1 MQPESSKA
9 IKFFSSV
16 LLASALTACAGMG
29 GASAKNK
36 ESADVHL
43 QLGVRYMGMNKLELA
58 KENLLVALKKDPDN
72 VKVHNALAFLYEK
85 INLYDEANDHYETG
99 LKLAPDD
106 LGAQNN
112 YGRFLCER
120 GKYEEGTA
128 LLTQA
133 SSTPLNDRPWMA
145 LTNLGRCHVGM
156 GQPQQAETYFRQAL
170 DTNAAYAP
178 ALLEMQKLSYKKGE
192 YWAAK
197 GYLQRYLAV
206 APHTAET
213 LWYAMQA
220 ERALGNQEPAE
231 EYRQQLLEKFPL
243 SDEAKKTQSVK
254 R

>member
-1 MQPESSKA
+1 MQPESSKV
-9 IKFFSSV
+9 IKFFSIV
-16 LLASALTACAGMG
+16 LLTSALTACAGIG
-29 GASAKNK
+29 GKSEKAK

-43 QLGVRYMGMNKLELA
+43 ELGVRYMSMNKLELA

-85 INLYDEANDHYETG
+85 LNMYDEANDHYETG

-120 GKYEEGTA
+120 GKYEEGVA

-156 GQPQQAETYFRQAL
+156 GQPQQAETYLRQAL
-170 DTNAAYAP
+170 DANATYAP

>member
-85 INLYDEANDHYETG
+85 INLYDEADDHYETG

-106 LGAQNN
+106 LSAQNN

-120 GKYEEGTA
+120 GKYEEGVA

-133 SSTPLNDRPWMA
+133 SSTPLNDRPWLA

-156 GQPQQAETYFRQAL
+156 GQPQQAETNFRQAL

-213 LWYAMQA
+213 LWHAMQA